1 MVGNNLFTANLG
13 DSRSILV
20 CRRNNQWVVKPLSED
35 QKPENPIE
43 KERIIRS
50 GGRVEQYKDDRDGFI
65 GPYRVWFK
73 YEQMPGLAM
82 SRSFGDK
89 VASEV
94 GISAVGVY
102 QLFHSIPFLSYL
114 PICDLIP
121 HQVKI
126 SFNKLIFLIHSNPIP
141 LF

>member
-1 MVGNNLFTANLG
+1 MVGLNLFTANLG
-13 DSRSILV
+13 DSRAILIS
-20 CRRNNQWVVKPLSED
+20 RRNSVFSCRGLSED
-35 QKPENPIE
+35 QKPENPVE
-43 KERIIRS
+43 KERIIKA

-94 GISAVGVY
+94 GKPMGERAEVRILHNTIYVDFIIFRLSNISNY
-102 QLFHSIPFLSYL
+102 
-114 PICDLIP
+114 
-121 HQVKI
+121 
-126 SFNKLIFLIHSNPIP
+126 IFQY
-141 LF
+141 